1 MKEKWKH
8 WEQVFWHKVEKGL
21 PFLLALVPIHAMLL
35 CFRPDGILLSSAT
48 IALFGSLGI
57 LLFLQGSIMQDMANM
72 QMKVET
78 MAKGILAKEQAKL
91 VLVSKEELQQMDGQ
105 PIYVVSK
112 EYAAQWCVV
121 FVEEKAALIPGADR
135 KRYPH
140 FPFSEYGKSWD
151 GYRKA

>member
-35 CFRPDGILLSSAT
+35 CFRPDGILLSSAA

-72 QMKVET
+72 QTKVET
-78 MAKGILAKEQAKL
+78 IAKGILAKEQAGL

-105 PIYVVSK
+105 PI
-112 EYAAQWCVV
+112 ETL
-121 FVEEKAALIPGADR
+121 AALLLYPDVTGAVHLLAEGVNTAQKDVVEAALQCFQEVLQKK
-135 KRYPH
+135 KR
-140 FPFSEYGKSWD
+140 
-151 GYRKA
+151 